1 MEHTEKPNKTTSFED
16 ASIAEISEIC
26 CRKISEFGGIHIEMA
41 KVMVGELLDSE
52 LRQSEFGRFLDAL
65 LGRHIHKV
73 QRRLTTAGMV
83 LG

>member
-1 MEHTEKPNKTTSFED
+1 
-16 ASIAEISEIC
+16 
-26 CRKISEFGGIHIEMA
+26 MA

-73 QRRLTTAGMV
+73 QRRPTTAGMV